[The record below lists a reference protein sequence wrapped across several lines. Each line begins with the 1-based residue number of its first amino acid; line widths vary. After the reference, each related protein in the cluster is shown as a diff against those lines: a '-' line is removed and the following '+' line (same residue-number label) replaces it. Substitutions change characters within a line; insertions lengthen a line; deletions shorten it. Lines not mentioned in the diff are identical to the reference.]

1 MKDREFDIVVWGAT
15 SFVGELVAE
24 YLVQRPGEFRLAL
37 GARNPEKLD
46 AVMKSLGVELPT
58 VLGDSFD
65 HNFLDEMTARTKVVL
80 STVGPYQKYGE
91 PLVAAC
97 AKNGTDYCDLT
108 GETPFIRQ
116 MMDKYQQQAEDS
128 GARLVNCAGFDS
140 LPSDLGVLYLN
151 DFCRNEFDSSVK
163 TVEMQ
168 VRAAKGGIS
177 GGTIA
182 SAMETIDQ
190 LRANPG
196 LNKILQNPYAVCPD
210 GKRAGVSQPG
220 LSGARKSQ
228 FTGNWL
234 HAFIMAPVYTKIV
247 HASNARMGYPYGE
260 DFEYSEWQLAPNALA
275 AYLTSFS
282 LGLLMLAL
290 YFPWTRQWL
299 SRFLPAPGEGPS
311 LEQRVNG
318 HFELH
323 FNALTRDGQKALC
336 RVTGDADPGYGS
348 TAKQISE
355 VALGLLESEG
365 VGGFQTPASSLGL
378 SLIEPLIEHA
388 GLTFEAWQA

>member
-24 YLVQRPGEFRLAL
+24 YLVRRPGEFRLAL

-151 DFCRNEFDSSVK
+151 DFCRNKFDSSVK

-182 SAMETIDQ
+182 SALETIDQ

-196 LNKILQNPYAVCPD
+196 LR
-210 GKRAGVSQPG
+210 RA
-220 LSGARKSQ
+220 R
-228 FTGNWL
+228 L
-234 HAFIMAPVYTKIV
+234 H
-247 HASNARMGYPYGE
+247 R
-260 DFEYSEWQLAPNALA
+260 
-275 AYLTSFS
+275 
-282 LGLLMLAL
+282 
-290 YFPWTRQWL
+290 
-299 SRFLPAPGEGPS
+299 
-311 LEQRVNG
+311 
-318 HFELH
+318 
-323 FNALTRDGQKALC
+323 
-336 RVTGDADPGYGS
+336 
-348 TAKQISE
+348 
-355 VALGLLESEG
+355 
-365 VGGFQTPASSLGL
+365 
-378 SLIEPLIEHA
+378 
-388 GLTFEAWQA
+388 